1 MKRKTV
7 NNDYKYNCKNT
18 NSKTQCRTMI
28 RTSTP
33 IEAMSGGSHSFS
45 YDAVASFKDKFLKE
59 KTETFTNEERIYVRK

>member
-1 MKRKTV
+1 
-7 NNDYKYNCKNT
+7 
-18 NSKTQCRTMI
+18 MI

-59 KTETFTNEERIYVRK
+59 KTETFIVRMVIRQGSRSLPYSI